1 MGTDVE
7 IKRKMH
13 FTGEVV
19 KITLTG
25 AFVDIGLDRPG
36 YVHISRLRKEPTQR
50 VEDVVEVGQKVDVWA
65 RRVDPKTGIV
75 DLTMI
80 KPLDLEW
87 REIKKG
93 MVVKGKVV
101 KIENYGVFVDIGA
114 ERPAMVHISEMTHD
128 FIKHPSEVVSEG
140 DEVEGKVILVNRRK
154 KQIKLSM
161 KALQEPP
168 VKLAKKVQK
177 AAAKEAGE
185 EPLPTAFELALREA
199 LERAKREE
207 SARKRKELA
216 ELERALKVR

>member
-1 MGTDVE
+1 MGANTE
-7 IKRKMH
+7 LKRKMH

-19 KITLTG
+19 RLTRAG
-25 AFVDIGLDRPG
+25 AFVDIGLDKPG
-36 YVHISRLRKEPTQR
+36 FVHRSRLRKEPVQA
-50 VEDVVEVGQKVDVWA
+50 VEEAVEIGQQVDVWV

-93 MVVKGKVV
+93 MVVRGKVV
-101 KIENYGVFVDIGA
+101 QIENYGIFVDIGA

-128 FIKHPSEVVSEG
+128 YIKHPAEVVSEG
-140 DEVEGKVILVNRRK
+140 DEVEAKVLLVNRRK

-168 VKLAKKVQK
+168 AKLARKVQK
-177 AAAKEAGE
+177 EAQSEKE
-185 EPLPTAFELALREA
+185 EPVPTAFELALREA
-199 LERAKREE
+199 LERVRQEE
-207 SARKRKELA
+207 NTRKRKELA
-216 ELERALKVR
+216 DIERILKAR